1 MVNMILGRSGSDYHT
16 GSMYTGKYSLTQGRK
31 DKYLSHF
38 FKMKLCTGGGVDID
52 KHFPYKNVYIKLL
65 QLVALYTI
73 NIFSF

>member
-38 FKMKLCTGGGVDID
+38 FKMKLCTGGGGWI
-52 KHFPYKNVYIKLL
+52 L
-65 QLVALYTI
+65 I
-73 NIFSF
+73 NIFLIKMYT